1 MPNLAY
7 VVVLN
12 WNGKDFIRDC
22 LRSVLR
28 QTFPRFRLLVVD
40 NGSTDGSRE
49 IIDDEFPEANLVSL
63 PENLHFAR
71 GTNVGIREALKDPEC
86 THILTLNNDTRV
98 DPEWMAE
105 LMRVAA
111 GASMVASKLL
121 MMDHPQRINSTGLT
135 IAPDGSALDRGW
147 SQLDYG
153 QYDRSEDVF
162 GPTAGAALYR
172 RDLID
177 KIGLLDE
184 EFVAYYED
192 VDLAWRARL
201 AGWQAAYASRAVVY
215 HKFSASHRRGSPL
228 KTYLCERNR
237 IWNLVQNYPWRY
249 VVLTVPWN
257 SARNVA
263 GSIPWT
269 NGTGPAAG
277 RVQNPILETARAMAR
292 ARVDAYAGIGRALGK
307 RRARA
312 VVSRVSPATVGD
324 WLRRY
329 HVSFRDAVL
338 A

>member
-1 MPNLAY
+1 M
-7 VVVLN
+7 
-12 WNGKDFIRDC
+12 IRRPP
-22 LRSVLR
+22 RSTL
-28 QTFPRFRLLVVD
+28 FPYTTLFR
-40 NGSTDGSRE
+40 S
-49 IIDDEFPEANLVSL
+49 
-63 PENLHFAR
+63 
-71 GTNVGIREALKDPEC
+71 
-86 THILTLNNDTRV
+86 
-98 DPEWMAE
+98 
-105 LMRVAA
+105 
-111 GASMVASKLL
+111 
-121 MMDHPQRINSTGLT
+121 
-135 IAPDGSALDRGW
+135 
-147 SQLDYG
+147 
-153 QYDRSEDVF
+153 
-162 GPTAGAALYR
+162 
-172 RDLID
+172 
-177 KIGLLDE
+177 
-184 EFVAYYED
+184 
-192 VDLAWRARL
+192 RARL

>member
-1 MPNLAY
+1 MHPHPHPEQRYPSRSGMDGGIDARRGRDQHGCVKAPDDGSSAKDQLDRTHDRPGRKCARPRLEPVGLRPVRSLRGRVWSDGWRRPVPTRLDRQDWLARRR
-7 VVVLN
+7 V
-12 WNGKDFIRDC
+12 R
-22 LRSVLR
+22 
-28 QTFPRFRLLVVD
+28 RLL
-40 NGSTDGSRE
+40 
-49 IIDDEFPEANLVSL
+49 
-63 PENLHFAR
+63 R
-71 GTNVGIREALKDPEC
+71 GC
-86 THILTLNNDTRV
+86 
-98 DPEWMAE
+98 
-105 LMRVAA
+105 
-111 GASMVASKLL
+111 
-121 MMDHPQRINSTGLT
+121 
-135 IAPDGSALDRGW
+135 
-147 SQLDYG
+147 
-153 QYDRSEDVF
+153 
-162 GPTAGAALYR
+162 
-172 RDLID
+172 
-177 KIGLLDE
+177 
-184 EFVAYYED
+184 
-192 VDLAWRARL
+192 RARL

-292 ARVDAYAGIGRALGK
+292 ARVDAYAGIPRALGK